1 MQHTGVDFNDHTVVQ
16 NYRFE
21 CLWKRQKQDR
31 GNWSL
36 HLVNTG
42 ASTNNCLCARAHT
55 HTFCQALTGPP
66 GFQQDLV
73 LTFIFFNLPLSLS
86 RPLSRSETAKAVG
99 SRALSLI
106 ITLSRSWV
114 ASAESSAPLSIS
126 SFRTAIPLGD
136 GPLWRTRTSPP
147 GQRFSSGHGN
157 VLKGG
162 SCKRQ
167 MHATRGRCPQTR
179 RGGRQA
185 EQWWDSSREDAT
197 WVFSSLCFL
206 VRRRRPH

>member
-21 CLWKRQKQDR
+21 CHWKRQKQLSVCTCTHAHVLSSPNR
-31 GNWSL
+31 S
-36 HLVNTG
+36 TG
-42 ASTNNCLCARAHT
+42 VSTRPRT
-55 HTFCQALTGPP
+55 H
-66 GFQQDLV
+66 
-73 LTFIFFNLPLSLS
+73 FFFFKSPSLSLS

-106 ITLSRSWV
+106 IPLSRSWV